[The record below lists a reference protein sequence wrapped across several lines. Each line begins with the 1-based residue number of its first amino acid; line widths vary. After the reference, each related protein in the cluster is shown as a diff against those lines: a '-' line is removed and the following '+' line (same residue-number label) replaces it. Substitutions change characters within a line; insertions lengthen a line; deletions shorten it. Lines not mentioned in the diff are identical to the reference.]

1 MDQTTDSLIS
11 FKYDP
16 NRYDHSNPL
25 VLPEKS
31 TNVGKREG
39 QRKRKE
45 DTRAMVLSKKKR
57 KELERKVAQKEKKL
71 TRAQLWKE
79 LEGLNKTSE
88 NEPQISVLPLFK
100 RTKKLPK
107 PKNDISHGL
116 LRGKAWENVSH
127 TTSDESQ
134 STDDYSSGEDSG
146 PKGPPLPSDCSV
158 EKSVEQPVTESRTSA
173 DDMEQVTAPIVQRL
187 QPSRFV
193 LVSRTMEVIASRLTL
208 PIIADEASIME
219 AVSQHDCVV
228 ICGTTGCGKTTQVP
242 QFLYEAGFTK
252 DGYLIGIT
260 EPRRVAAI
268 SMSKRVG
275 KELNLSSSQVSY
287 HIRYEKTVAQ
297 ETEIK
302 FMTDGVLLQEV
313 KQDFELSRYSTI
325 IVDEAHERSIYTD
338 VLLGLLS
345 MIMRLRRIRHTDGRP
360 TRGKIL
366 PPLKLIIMSATL
378 RVTDF
383 SENRRLFPEALCSP
397 PPVIHVESRQF
408 PVTCHFSKVTE
419 ADYLKAAFRKVLHI
433 HKNAP
438 AGGILVFLTGQR
450 EVLTLCSWLSRACP
464 VTQTSINVVAESQPD
479 KQRKWDIRGICSKVE
494 DSEPE
499 LIPDESLPVVLED
512 DLTISRINLN
522 NFDIIPMDEEA
533 ELGKVRRSHCATLA
547 HSRSSA
553 TDDVATCEPLDTDKQ
568 SESDW
573 EEIDE
578 DDEVL
583 QEISTSRKTFV
594 VSPIR
599 ALPLYSLLSPE
610 RQQLVFEAPPEGHR
624 LVVVATNVAET
635 SLTIPNIRY
644 VVDSGKVKTK
654 VYDPA
659 TGASCFEITW
669 INQASAEQRAG
680 RAGRVA
686 PGQCHRL
693 YSSQVFSNM
702 RPFATPDIL
711 TRPIDEVV
719 LMLKSYLG
727 STPLS
732 RFPLPTSPSPSAIEF
747 AERRLVT
754 LGALEELYD
763 GSDTFRTISR
773 AGRWMARLPL
783 PARFARMLLFANQ
796 HELMPYAVVLVS
808 ALSVPDLYASKRT
821 DNDEDN
827 DGDSMDA
834 AHQAA
839 EQSAL
844 EQFRTNFA
852 QQFVRRGD
860 DVCQLIH
867 RRPFSSIARTYN
879 VVVPVILFRTFRI
892 PTPCVKQPVPESAK
906 STVIYEYRCRC
917 GASYIGRIER
927 QLRTRVMEH
936 IPKWVKKQ
944 HEDLY
949 LGDLAVLLG
958 TICCLERYSAQLT
971 GLVPAEQGLIDACGG
986 SKRVSRD
993 PDGALRFLVERCG
1006 VRWNAYK
1013 EVRQLRRQLTNILNA
1028 NDPDL
1033 CLGLDLV
1040 LPRPTLN
1047 QVNQLRQLFL
1057 VGSPC
1062 NVASKF
1068 DVPVEGLSAKDRRRL
1083 RFAYKVPG
1091 ISGPVFIDPNS
1102 PLSREN
1108 CPYLAFLELHRTSK
1122 PFLRNVCAID
1132 PQWIPFLAP
1141 HNYRVEGVILSEDAS
1156 QTITTTVKA
1165 QRESSA
1171 SSKASAST
1179 AADELD
1185 SIGEKKKQSVLQ
1197 TIPTPR
1203 YDREHDTIVTG
1214 AKTIYYVGTC
1224 ASQPDV
1230 DDNDQLELPNFSM
1243 LIPLNDLAAARSL
1256 GNEEVLTWSVRWFGR
1271 YILDGIVFPDLSSW
1285 FPRKVKQ
1292 GLSITLMTVSWGIPK
1307 LYQFLATDGMGHGR
1321 RVMYAYVRSEKY
1333 ASLRHLFQ
1341 TFREVMGEH
1350 IRVRT
1355 FVMDKMAAQ
1364 MRAA

>member
-31 TNVGKREG
+31 TNAGKREG

-45 DTRAMVLSKKKR
+45 DTRDMVLSKKKR

-107 PKNDISHGL
+107 PKNDINRGL

-146 PKGPPLPSDCSV
+146 PKGSPLPSDCSV

-173 DDMEQVTAPIVQRL
+173 DDLEQVAAPIVQRF

-219 AVSQHDCVV
+219 AVSQHDCVI
-228 ICGTTGCGKTTQVP
+228 ICGATGCGKTTQVP

-345 MIMRLRRIRHTDGRP
+345 MIMRLRRIRHTEGRP

-408 PVTCHFSKVTE
+408 PVTCHFAKVTE
-419 ADYLKAAFRKVLHI
+419 TDYLKAAFRKVLHI

-464 VTQTSINVVAESQPD
+464 VTQTPINVVAESQPD
-479 KQRKWDIRGICSKVE
+479 KQRKGICSKVE
-494 DSEPE
+494 DSESE
-499 LIPDESLPVVLED
+499 LIRDESLPVVLED

-533 ELGKVRRSHCATLA
+533 ELGKVRRSRCTALV
-547 HSRSSA
+547 HSHSSA
-553 TDDVATCEPLDTDKQ
+553 TDDVATCEPLDTDRQ

-654 VYDPA
+654 IYDPA

-763 GSDTFRTISR
+763 GSDTFRTITR

-821 DNDEDN
+821 DNDDDN

-839 EQSAL
+839 EKSAL

-852 QQFVRRGD
+852 QQFVRR
-860 DVCQLIH
+860 
-867 RRPFSSIARTYN
+867 
-879 VVVPVILFRTFRI
+879 
-892 PTPCVKQPVPESAK
+892 
-906 STVIYEYRCRC
+906 
-917 GASYIGRIER
+917 
-927 QLRTRVMEH
+927 
-936 IPKWVKKQ
+936 

-986 SKRVSRD
+986 TKRVSRD

-1108 CPYLAFLELHRTSK
+1108 CPYVAFLELHRTSK

-1156 QTITTTVKA
+1156 QTVTTTVKA

-1171 SSKASAST
+1171 SIEASAST
-1179 AADELD
+1179 ADDELD
-1185 SIGEKKKQSVLQ
+1185 RVGEKEKQSVLQ

-1203 YDREHDTIVTG
+1203 YDREHDAIVTG

-1224 ASQPDV
+1224 ASQLDV
-1230 DDNDQLELPNFSM
+1230 DDNGQLELPNFSM
-1243 LIPLNDLAAARSL
+1243 RIPLNDLAAARSL

-1285 FPRKVKQ
+1285 FPCKVKQ
-1292 GLSITLMTVSWGIPK
+1292 GLSVTLMTVSWGIVRNEVRK
-1307 LYQFLATDGMGHGR
+1307 LVSALITHKVDKRRTLCQRWKTEPLYLSKELAAWLQPEIVNDFHSKWPSIIQNIMD
-1321 RVMYAYVRSEKY
+1321 
-1333 ASLRHLFQ
+1333 ASS
-1341 TFREVMGEH
+1341 
-1350 IRVRT
+1350 
-1355 FVMDKMAAQ
+1355 
-1364 MRAA
+1364 

>member
-1 MDQTTDSLIS
+1 MDQTTNSLIS

-25 VLPEKS
+25 VLPGKPTS
-31 TNVGKREG
+31 VGREEG
-39 QRKRKE
+39 KRKRKD
-45 DTRAMVLSKKKR
+45 DTCAMVLSKKKR

-71 TRAQLWKE
+71 TRAQLWRE
-79 LEGLNKTSE
+79 LEGLNKASE
-88 NEPQISVLPLFK
+88 NEPQVSVLPLFK

-107 PKNDISHGL
+107 PKNDNSHGL

-134 STDDYSSGEDSG
+134 STDDYSSDEDSVPSI
-146 PKGPPLPSDCSV
+146 PKEPPMPSDCSM
-158 EKSVEQPVTESRTSA
+158 EQSMEHCVTESRTFA
-173 DDMEQVTAPIVQRL
+173 NNVEQVDTPNSQPS

-219 AVSQHDCVV
+219 AVNQQDCVI
-228 ICGTTGCGKTTQVP
+228 ICGATGCGKTTQVP

-313 KQDFELSRYSTI
+313 KQDFELSRYSAI

-383 SENRRLFPEALCSP
+383 SENRRLFPETLCGP

-408 PVTCHFSKVTE
+408 PVTCHFAKVTE
-419 ADYLKAAFRKVLHI
+419 TDYLKAAFKKVLHI

-464 VTQTSINVVAESQPD
+464 VTQTSTDVVAVSQPS
-479 KQRKWDIRGICSKVE
+479 KQRKRSIKSICAKVE
-494 DSEPE
+494 GSESE
-499 LIPDESLPVVLED
+499 LIADESLPVVSED

-522 NFDIIPMDEEA
+522 NFDIIPMDEET
-533 ELGKVRRSHCATLA
+533 ELGKVRRSQCTTLA
-547 HSRSSA
+547 NSRSSA
-553 TDDVATCEPLDTDKQ
+553 KDGAAACEPLDTGKQ
-568 SESDW
+568 SDSDW

-583 QEISTSRKTFV
+583 QEISTSRKTTV

-669 INQASAEQRAG
+669 ISQASAEQRAG

-693 YSSQVFSNM
+693 YSSQVFSTM
-702 RPFATPDIL
+702 KPFATPDIL

-754 LGALEELYD
+754 LGALDELYD

-796 HELMPYAVVLVS
+796 HALMPYAVVLVA
-808 ALSVPDLYASKRT
+808 ALSVPDLYTSKHT
-821 DNDEDN
+821 NDGDIN
-827 DGDSMDA
+827 DGDSLDA
-834 AHQAA
+834 AHQTAG
-839 EQSAL
+839 QSAL
-844 EQFRTNFA
+844 EQFRTNFV
-852 QQFVRRGD
+852 QQFVRR
-860 DVCQLIH
+860 
-867 RRPFSSIARTYN
+867 
-879 VVVPVILFRTFRI
+879 
-892 PTPCVKQPVPESAK
+892 
-906 STVIYEYRCRC
+906 
-917 GASYIGRIER
+917 
-927 QLRTRVMEH
+927 
-936 IPKWVKKQ
+936 

-958 TICCLERYSAQLT
+958 TICCLERYNAQLT
-971 GLVPAEQGLIDACGG
+971 GLVPAEQGLVDACGG
-986 SKRVSRD
+986 TKCVSRD

-1013 EVRQLRRQLTNILNA
+1013 EVCQLRRQLTNILNA

-1040 LPRPTLN
+1040 LPRPTPN

-1062 NVASKF
+1062 NVGSKF
-1068 DVPVEGLSAKDRRRL
+1068 DVPVEGLPAKDRRRL

-1108 CPYLAFLELHRTSK
+1108 Y
-1122 PFLRNVCAID
+1122 VCAID

-1141 HNYRVEGVILSEDAS
+1141 HNYRVEGVILSEDTS
-1156 QTITTTVKA
+1156 QTVTTSVKS
-1165 QRESSA
+1165 QSESSA
-1171 SSKASAST
+1171 DFEASAST
-1179 AADELD
+1179 ADGELD
-1185 SIGEKKKQSVLQ
+1185 PVEEKKKQSMLQ

-1203 YDREHDTIVTG
+1203 YDREHDAIVTG
-1214 AKTIYYVGTC
+1214 AKMICYIGTC
-1224 ASQPDV
+1224 ASQLDIS
-1230 DDNDQLELPNFSM
+1230 DDGQLELPNFSM
-1243 LIPLNDLAAARSL
+1243 LIPLNDMAAARSL

-1271 YILDGIVFPDLSSW
+1271 YILDGSVFPDLNIW

-1292 GLSITLMTVSWGIPK
+1292 GLSITLMTVSWGIVRNEVRK
-1307 LYQFLATDGMGHGR
+1307 LISALITHKVDKRRTLCQRWKIEPLYLSKELAAWLQPEI
-1321 RVMYAYVRSEKY
+1321 VSEFHSKWPSIIQNIVD
-1333 ASLRHLFQ
+1333 ASS
-1341 TFREVMGEH
+1341 
-1350 IRVRT
+1350 
-1355 FVMDKMAAQ
+1355 
-1364 MRAA
+1364 